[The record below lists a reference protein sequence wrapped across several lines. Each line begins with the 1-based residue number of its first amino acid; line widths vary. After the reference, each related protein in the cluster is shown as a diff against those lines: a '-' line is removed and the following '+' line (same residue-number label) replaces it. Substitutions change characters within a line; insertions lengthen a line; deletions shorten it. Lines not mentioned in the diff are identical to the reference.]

1 MMTYPL
7 TSFIS
12 TNWPRHSCSPMKKI
26 PLKASSQRAI
36 VEALAYFIEKNIDNP
51 EMTQFTLRP
60 FRIAQSE
67 MKRAMEDKKKNK

>member
-1 MMTYPL
+1 
-7 TSFIS
+7 
-12 TNWPRHSCSPMKKI
+12 MKKI